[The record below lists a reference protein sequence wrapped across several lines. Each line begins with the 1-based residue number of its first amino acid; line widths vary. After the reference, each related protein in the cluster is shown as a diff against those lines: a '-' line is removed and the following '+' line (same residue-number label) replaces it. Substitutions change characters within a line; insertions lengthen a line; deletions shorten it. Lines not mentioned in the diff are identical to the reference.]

1 MGKGPG
7 QQQAPVHHAPVRPR
21 QMVRQAQ
28 ETGGNVPQLLSVMD
42 KMDFFVKYPDV
53 LKELREEYCHD

>member
-1 MGKGPG
+1 MLGRTEKALETDEAR
-7 QQQAPVHHAPVRPR
+7 QIAL

-28 ETGGNVPQLLSVMD
+28 EPGGNVPQLLSVMD